1 MSTSNLPLI
10 GLSAK
15 CAEVSKIPEDVS
27 DHLEVSAPHPE
38 LMYTPI
44 DLELAEGVDVGK
56 QAVRWRSRKRKA
68 PRVRRKSKSNG
79 CVDFFMAIWY
89 VIKLV
94 IWDIPCCFFM
104 CGQACCGGDTR
115 KEDQEDSE
123 HDTHVYPKEDAM
135 LSDTDLER
143 LAQKLR
149 SN

>member
-68 PRVRRKSKSNG
+68 PRVRRRAKATAALTSSWQSGMSSSWLYGTFRAAFLCAVKPVVAVTPEKRIRKTANTTPTFIRKKTQ
-79 CVDFFMAIWY
+79 C
-89 VIKLV
+89 LV
-94 IWDIPCCFFM
+94 T
-104 CGQACCGGDTR
+104 QT
-115 KEDQEDSE
+115 
-123 HDTHVYPKEDAM
+123 
-135 LSDTDLER
+135 
-143 LAQKLR
+143 
-149 SN
+149 